1 MAPGT
6 TSAPFCWTGRLHHIE
21 VKATRGSINAPFFL
35 SASEL
40 RHALE
45 HPEAYSIYRVFDL
58 GPNPRFYKLTGD
70 MEEILDLTPV
80 SYQARVK
87 APGARS
93 TVQG

>member
-1 MAPGT
+1 MDT
-6 TSAPFCWTGRLHHIE
+6 M
-21 VKATRGSINAPFFL
+21 APFFL

-58 GPNPRFYKLTGD
+58 GPKPSFYILTGD
-70 MEEILDLTPV
+70 MKEILDLTPV

-87 APGARS
+87 PPQS
-93 TVQG
+93 ES